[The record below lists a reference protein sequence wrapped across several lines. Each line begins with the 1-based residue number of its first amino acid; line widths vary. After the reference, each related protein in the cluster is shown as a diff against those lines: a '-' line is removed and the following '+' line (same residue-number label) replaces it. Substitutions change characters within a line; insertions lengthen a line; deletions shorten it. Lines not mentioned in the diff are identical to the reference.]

1 MRAPA
6 TGPWLPW
13 PLFSGCWAHIWG
25 EVVKSPEVVRM
36 GTVVL
41 NFAKPARSDSAASF
55 SQRGFVDMSLFVA
68 RRLAGVAIIAFAIGA
83 CSPKSSVAAAADA
96 PPAPQVA
103 APATDSSQATP
114 AQPVGTLNGRTLPDF
129 ATLVEQ
135 VGPAVVNI
143 SVVEKA
149 KRVQR
154 RGSAEDNADDPV
166 QEFFRRFGMPQPR
179 GDYQEPQR
187 QGEGSGFIVSADG
200 YILTNAHV
208 VADADEVTVRMTDR
222 REYAA
227 KVVGIDKRSDVAV
240 LKIEGKNLPVVKI
253 GNPEKLR
260 PGEWVLAI
268 GSPFTFE
275 NTVTAGIVSATGR
288 SMPGEDGLV
297 PFIQTDVAVNPG
309 NSGGPLFNLSGEVVG
324 INSQIYSRS
333 GGYMGISFAIPI
345 DVASNVQSQL
355 VSTGKVTRGRIGV
368 QIQEVNAQFADAF
381 GLDRPRGALV
391 GQVLSDGPAA
401 KAGIKTGDVILSVD
415 GKPVE
420 RSTQLPSVVSAI
432 KPGNTA
438 KVEVWRDGAS
448 KIVNV
453 KVDEFPE
460 ENVRVA
466 NRNVEE
472 PAAKA
477 DKLGLSV
484 RPLGADE
491 RRSAETEGYLLVED
505 VVGPAAAA
513 GVRPGD
519 VILGVNGKTVKSIAE
534 FKTATGSG
542 SKTVAILL
550 ERDGNQLFLPIRIS

>member
-1 MRAPA
+1 
-6 TGPWLPW
+6 
-13 PLFSGCWAHIWG
+13 
-25 EVVKSPEVVRM
+25 M

-309 NSGGPLFNLSGEVVG
+309 NSGGPLFNLNGEVVG

-333 GGYMGISFAIPI
+333 GGWMGLSFAIPI
-345 DVASNVQSQL
+345 DVATNVRDQL
-355 VSTGKVTRGRIGV
+355 VATGKVTRGRIGV
-368 QIQEVNAQFADAF
+368 QIQPVDSQFADAF

-391 GQVLSDGPAA
+391 GQVLEDSPAQ
-401 KAGIKTGDVILSVD
+401 KGGVKSGDVILSVN

-420 RSTQLPSVVSAI
+420 RSTQLPSVISQI
-432 KPGNTA
+432 KPGETA
-438 KVEVWRDGAS
+438 RLEVWRDGAS
-448 KIVNV
+448 KTVNV
-453 KVDEFPE
+453 KVEAFQE
-460 ENVRVA
+460 EVQKVA
-466 NRNVEE
+466 NRAIESE
-472 PAAKA
+472 PAKA
-477 DKLGLSV
+477 DRLGLSV
-484 RPLGADE
+484 RPLDSNE
-491 RRSAETEGYLLVED
+491 RKSSSTEGYLLVED
-505 VVGPAAAA
+505 VTGAAAAA

-519 VILGVNGKTVKSIAE
+519 VILGVNGRAVKSLTE
-534 FKTATGSG
+534 LKNATSDE
-542 SKTVAILL
+542 SKKVMAILL
-550 ERDGNQLFLPIRIS
+550 ERDGTQLFLPIRVS

>member
-1 MRAPA
+1 MESR
-6 TGPWLPW
+6 L
-13 PLFSGCWAHIWG
+13 
-25 EVVKSPEVVRM
+25 
-36 GTVVL
+36 L
-41 NFAKPARSDSAASF
+41 NFAKSVRSTLAS
-55 SQRGFVDMSLFVA
+55 SSPHSRGFADMSLSVA
-68 RRLAGVAIIAFAIGA
+68 RRLSLVAAVAIAVGA
-83 CSPKSSVAAAADA
+83 CSPQSSA
-96 PPAPQVA
+96 APQGQTA
-103 APATDSSQATP
+103 AINAQVENPTATP
-114 AQPVGTLNGRTLPDF
+114 PVGTLNGRALPDF

-135 VGPAVVNI
+135 VGPAVVNV

-149 KRVQR
+149 HVVRKRF
-154 RGSAEDNADDPV
+154 SNEDDSDD
-166 QEFFRRFGMPQPR
+166 QFEEFFRRFGIPVPDQGQGGGGRR
-179 GDYQEPQR
+179 GFEIPQR

-222 REYAA
+222 REYPA
-227 KVVGIDKRSDVAV
+227 KVIGIDRRTDVAV
-240 LKIEGKNLPVVKI
+240 IKIEGKNLPVVRI
-253 GNPEKLR
+253 GDPSKLR

-275 NTVTAGIVSATGR
+275 NSVTAGIVSATGR

-345 DVASNVQSQL
+345 DVANNVQTQL

-368 QIQEVNAQFADAF
+368 QIQDVNAQFADAF

-391 GQVLSDGPAA
+391 GQVIEDGPAA
-401 KAGIKTGDVILSVD
+401 KGGIKTGDVILSVD
-415 GKPVE
+415 GRPVE

-432 KPGNTA
+432 KPGTTA
-438 KVEVWRDGAS
+438 KIEVWRDGAS

-460 ENVRVA
+460 EVRKVS
-466 NRNVEE
+466 NDNVEE
-472 PAAKA
+472 PAKA

-505 VVGPAAAA
+505 VTGPAAQA

-519 VILGVNGKTVKSIAE
+519 VILGINGKMVKSLAE
-534 FKTATGSG
+534 LKNATGNG